1 MTGATFGGWLATLA
15 PDPPSYSV
23 AVSTTTINEGQIVS
37 YTVTTRN
44 VINGTILYWTNSG
57 TTSNLDLSGNLTY
70 GSFTVD
76 AGQGFFSILAIPD
89 NTTEGTE
96 YINVKIR
103 TSSITGNIVASADP
117 VIVLDTSTELLATVL
132 IVAGGGGNYKDVNDN
147 VNAGGGGGG
156 GVVYRTNQGL
166 GGSYTITI
174 GAGGAANAGQGGN
187 SSLVGGALNLVAIG
201 GGTGGSTNRNFR
213 TAGGGGSGGG
223 ATPTVWNP
231 NNDPQLA
238 PSFGGGTGGAAQQP
252 GSASGGYG
260 NPGGSSPSNPG
271 LFSTSFYPSGGGGG
285 AGGAGG
291 SGGYGGSYST
301 GSHGGGGSGI
311 TFALLNTLQLGQS
324 SGGNYYVSGGGG
336 ATSPGLGASPY
347 YGGGG
352 RAIGAGGP
360 GLVVIA
366 YAGTQIKGSGGTV
379 TITADTVYHV
389 FIESGTFT
397 LNNYLIYPDVYQVF
411 EGGNVV
417 VTVQALGVTNGT
429 TLYWTNDGTATA
441 EDFVSNVNSGSV
453 TVSNGLANFTLE
465 LVNEFVTESTEF
477 INLSLRTDSISGAI
491 VSIANPIRVLDASA
505 LITYNMSANVVVATE
520 GQTIE
525 FVIAASATR
534 PGGDLLY
541 WTNDGTTAAADL
553 TGTAATEP
561 ASVDQGTVFVQ
572 NNQGKIY
579 LTVAND
585 YLTEPTETIILNLRS
600 GSYTGNILAT
610 TSVTVTDTST
620 RPGWTLTPN
629 SYLVNE
635 GESVTYTLSTSGVTN
650 GTTFYWTYTGSVE
663 TSDIT
668 GGAASGSFA
677 MSNNQG
683 TFTIGFNSDAVNE
696 QYEYINV
703 DVRIGSPTGFIVA
716 TSSNVWVYDTA
727 FTVSSVDYILVAG
740 GAGGGASA
748 GGGGGGGAV
757 QVGTYSQ
764 AAATPYTVVVG
775 GGGSASQPDSFF
787 GAGPQTGG
795 NGSNTSAFGVT
806 ALGGGGG
813 GSYMYGPNT
822 ASNGAAG
829 GTGGGGSAATYKP
842 SDSFGGSGSQG
853 GSGGRGST
861 YAQTALWDGG
871 GGGGGAGGSGG
882 SATRFSYNGGG
893 AGGPG
898 YTWVN
903 GVTYGGGGGGGGA
916 NNIAGQGG
924 AGGSGGGGA
933 GKTGP
938 ANPFGGTDGAN
949 GLGGGGGG
957 GGCYAAPGPA
967 YSNYNGGG
975 YGGSGVAIIRY
986 RGKPIA
992 TGGTITALEG
1002 YTYHTFTS
1010 SGTLTTT

>member
-1 MTGATFGGWLATLA
+1 MTGAAFGGLFATFT
-15 PDPPSYSV
+15 PNDPSYSV
-23 AVSTTTINEGQIVS
+23 LSSSASINEGEVVT
-37 YTVTTRN
+37 YTVTTKN

-57 TTSNLDLSGNLTY
+57 TTGNADLSGNISY

-76 AGQGFFSILAIPD
+76 AGQGIFSILAIPD
-89 NTTEGTE
+89 NTTEGAE
-96 YINVKIR
+96 YINVQIR
-103 TSSITGNIVASADP
+103 TNSVTGNIVATANA
-117 VIVLDTSTELLATVL
+117 VTVLDTSTELLTNVL
-132 IVAGGGGNYKDVNDN
+132 IVAGGGGAFKDVNDSG
-147 VNAGGGGGG
+147 NAGGGGAG
-156 GVVYRTNQGL
+156 GVIYRTNQGL
-166 GGSYTITI
+166 GGSYTVTV
-174 GAGGAANAGQGGN
+174 GAGGAANAGQGGS

-201 GGTGGSTNRNFR
+201 GGTGGNTNRNTR

-238 PSFGGGTGGAAQQP
+238 PSYGGGNGGPAQQP

-271 LFSTSFYPSGGGGG
+271 IFLTGCYPSGGGGG

-291 SGGYGGSYST
+291 SGSYGGSYS
-301 GSHGGGGSGI
+301 SCSYGGGGSGI
-311 TFALLNTLQLGQS
+311 TFAMLNTLQLGQS
-324 SGGNYYVSGGGG
+324 SGGNYYVAGGGG
-336 ATSPGLGASPY
+336 ATSPGVGAAPN

-366 YAGTQIKGSGGTV
+366 YPGTQIKGSGGTITV
-379 TITADTVYHV
+379 TGTDVYHV
-389 FIESGTFT
+389 FTESGTFA

-411 EGGNVV
+411 EGGNVS
-417 VTVQALGVTNGT
+417 VTVQAIGVANGT
-429 TLYWTNDGTATA
+429 TLYWTNEGTTTA
-441 EDFVSNVNSGSV
+441 ADFVSNVNSGSV
-453 TVSNGLANFTLE
+453 VINNSIASFTLQ

-477 INLSLRTDSISGAI
+477 INLSLRTDSISGSI
-491 VSIANPIRVLDASA
+491 VASANPVRVLDASA
-505 LITYNMSANVVVATE
+505 VITYGLASNVVTSTE

-525 FVIAASATR
+525 FTVTASATR

-541 WTNDGTTAAADL
+541 WTNDGTTVAADF
-553 TGTAATEP
+553 TGASAQEP
-561 ASVDQGTVFVQ
+561 ALVNQGTVTVQ
-572 NNQGKIY
+572 NNTAKIY

-585 YLTEPTETIILNLRS
+585 YLTESSESIILNLRTTGFS
-600 GSYTGNILAT
+600 GTIVAT
-610 TSVTVTDTST
+610 SSVTVTDTSS
-620 RPGWTLTPN
+620 RPGWTLIPN
-629 SYLVNE
+629 NYIVNE
-635 GESVTYTLSTSGVTN
+635 GESVTYTLTTSGVTN
-650 GTTFYWTYTGSVE
+650 GTTFYWTYTGSVN

-668 GGAASGSFA
+668 GGAESGSFT
-677 MSNNQG
+677 MNNNQG
-683 TFTIGFNSDAVNE
+683 TFTIGFNNDAANE
-696 QYEYINV
+696 QSEYINV
-703 DVRIGSPTGFIVA
+703 DVRIGSAAGFVVA
-716 TSSNVWVYDTA
+716 TSSNVWIYDTA
-727 FTVSSVDYILVAG
+727 FTASSVDYLLVAG

-757 QVGTYSQ
+757 QVGTFTQS
-764 AAATPYTVVVG
+764 AATPYVVVIG
-775 GGGSASQPDSFF
+775 GGGSASQPDS

-882 SATRFSYNGGG
+882 SATRFSNNGGG

-916 NNIAGQGG
+916 NSIAGQGG